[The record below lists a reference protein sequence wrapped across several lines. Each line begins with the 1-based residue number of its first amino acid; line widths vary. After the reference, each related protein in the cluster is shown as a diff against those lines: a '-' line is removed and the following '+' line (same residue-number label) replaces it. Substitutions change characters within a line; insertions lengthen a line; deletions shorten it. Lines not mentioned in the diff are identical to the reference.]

1 MSFPD
6 LDSLNSLAAYVGDWK
21 AIAVG
26 AVAILSSVGTLLK
39 YGFAPFRWIWRKMPG
54 VSGKQ
59 KQEHVPKNALRFVQN
74 EQRSF
79 WGAGS
84 SWGPGTS
91 GKETGTHV
99 CGHFHVT
106 NIVKD
111 WNFVLLQAKLAGYD
125 HKHSVVAT
133 AGFRNRPYPALTPIP
148 AGNMAQVNVN
158 LFFYPAITK
167 DTEPLIAEVIFTDN
181 YGEEYRV
188 PSTFRY
194 VNG

>member
-1 MSFPD
+1 MAS
-6 LDSLNSLAAYVGDWK
+6 YVEDWK
-21 AIAVG
+21 TIAAGVVIFGAI
-26 AVAILSSVGTLLK
+26 GTLVG
-39 YGFAPFRWIWRKMPG
+39 YGAAPFRWVWSKLTKIH
-54 VSGKQ
+54 
-59 KQEHVPKNALRFVQN
+59 KQEAVPKDALRFVQN

-111 WNFVLLQAKLAGYD
+111 WNFVLLQVKLAGYD

-133 AGFRNRPYPALTPIP
+133 SGFRDRPYPALTPIP
-148 AGNMAQVNVN
+148 AGKTAQVNVN
-158 LFFYPAITK
+158 LFFYPAITQ
-167 DTEPLIAEVIFTDN
+167 DTEPLIADVIFMDN
-181 YGEEYRV
+181 YGQEHRV

-194 VNG
+194 VGP